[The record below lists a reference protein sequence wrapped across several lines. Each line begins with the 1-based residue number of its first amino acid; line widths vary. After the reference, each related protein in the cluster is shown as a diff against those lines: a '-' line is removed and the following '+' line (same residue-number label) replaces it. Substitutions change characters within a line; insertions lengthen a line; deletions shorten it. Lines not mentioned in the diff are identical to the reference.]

1 MKSRHMSENPASTE
15 STQTRILT
23 QCSTRIANA
32 NSKKDVWFMYRHS
45 SRQRT
50 KACHQPYGNA
60 HLWRQM
66 SISIKSPF
74 LLLTKLLFLSLG
86 EWVQRSATSR
96 IEWRTQRLANL
107 SGYRLQRIAAS
118 DESKGANDRLTL
130 SSCHY
135 RHCQRKGSSF
145 FSFL

>member
-1 MKSRHMSENPASTE
+1 MKSRHMSEDPASTE
-15 STQTRILT
+15 STQIKTFT
-23 QCSTRIANA
+23 QSSPRIAN
-32 NSKKDVWFMYRHS
+32 NISNKDVWFMYAHS

-50 KACHQPYGNA
+50 KACHQLYGNA

-86 EWVQRSATSR
+86 EQVQRSATSR

-107 SGYRLQRIAAS
+107 SGFRLQRIAAS
-118 DESKGANDRLTL
+118 DESKGANDRLAL

-135 RHCQRKGSSF
+135 HHCQRKEGSF